1 MLVVVGLALVV
12 AGVWGVST
20 FEANHAQTMQAQAAA
35 EIARAAQLDAA
46 GHTAATT
53 GLSVSLVL
61 VLLIV
66 TLAVIGYLFFKLRAA
81 QSHHW
86 AAGPNARWR
95 IMGSNPQGLGISP
108 QTFQMLLQMQMLQMF
123 QQMLGQSQ
131 NTTLTYQRR
140 PELPRDYEEEE
151 AEWSW

>member
-35 EIARAAQLDAA
+35 EIARAAQLDAV

-53 GLSVSLVL
+53 GLSMALVL

-66 TLAVIGYLFFKLRAA
+66 TLAIVGYLFFKLRAV
-81 QSHHW
+81 QSHRW
-86 AAGPNARWR
+86 ASGPNAHWQVA
-95 IMGSNPQGLGISP
+95 GSNPPSVGADP
-108 QTFQMLLQMQMLQMF
+108 QAFQMLLQMQMLQMF
-123 QQMLGQSQ
+123 QQMLGQRQ
-131 NTTLTYQRR
+131 DTTPAYQRR
-140 PELPRDYEEEE
+140 PELPRDYEAED
-151 AEWSW
+151 EWSW